1 MQSGLGVERS
11 RVLALALAAS
21 LAACGSD
28 PVAAPPDGGT
38 AAVPGFGDGPVADRV
53 MLSLLDTIAAC
64 EIDHRGGLLDMG
76 TDMVRGRARQ
86 RGTDAG
92 ALASVEHDG
101 ASWSIVDE
109 RTLETSFVTTVPQR
123 LFVSAR
129 LQPFAAK
136 SVSASIDD
144 IPLGSQRIK
153 KQDAFVFETSASE
166 LPFDPGEHTVTLRF
180 SPGKAKEAYAH
191 VDWVRLGVPDEV
203 TTTYGA
209 PTLPDVVQTDA
220 VLAKVPHKALRLRV
234 ASAVRCPLRVPK
246 EARLRTALGLVGV
259 GEADAEISVRVDG
272 KQPVSLLKKTVKGGD
287 GQAWEDVDVS
297 LDAFAGQLV
306 EIELA
311 AVRGAAPGRLL
322 FGDPEVVVPTA
333 QPEDT
338 KRAQVVV
345 VVVLSG
351 IDRDELPLYSARPLA
366 LERLGK
372 LAEAGT
378 TFLHHRASA
387 TVIQSN
393 LATLFSGLPPK
404 QHTVHDQ
411 GSALPASVPT
421 VSQRARDASIQ
432 TALFTGVPHSFKPF
446 GLQRGFAQ
454 VVEIGPAEGEGRD
467 ALTEAATWLG
477 TSVAANPSGKMLLVV
492 HAKGGHPPWV
502 VPPKQIEALPPE
514 NYTGDIQPRRAAEQ
528 LAVFRRR
535 KNKGGLPEP
544 DLVRA
549 SALHQIA
556 LVDQDRALGL
566 LLDALDTANLE
577 DKALVIVTADS
588 SSGMST
594 LFADQPPFDE
604 RSLELPLYVSF
615 PEKKLGGRRVD
626 SATGIED
633 VTRTIIAALGLE
645 APRTSPGRDL
655 AHVASGLALPAES
668 ARFALFG
675 DSYSVRDGNLLLR
688 ERPNGKDTLCEL
700 LLDPT
705 CSFDRRPQYPF
716 AANALSRS
724 LAVFREEAPTPHA
737 EQPVTLDDA
746 TLDALRVWGSM
757 Q

>member
-1 MQSGLGVERS
+1 MASGPRPQ
-11 RVLALALAAS
+11 RWPVLALASVL
-21 LAACGSD
+21 ACGSD

-38 AAVPGFGDGPVADRV
+38 VAVPGFGDGPVADRV

-92 ALASVEHDG
+92 PLESVEHDG
-101 ASWSIVDE
+101 ATWSIVDE

-129 LQPFAAK
+129 LQPIAAK
-136 SVSASIDD
+136 SVAASIDD
-144 IPLGSQRIK
+144 VPLGGQKIK
-153 KQDAFVFETSASE
+153 KNEPFVFETSPSE
-166 LPFDPGEHTVTLRF
+166 LPFDPGEHTITLRF
-180 SPGKAKEAYAH
+180 GPAKAKEAYAH
-191 VDWVRLGVPDEV
+191 VDWVRVGVPDDS

-209 PTLPDVVQTDA
+209 PTLPDVVQPDA
-220 VLAKVPHKALRLRV
+220 VLSKVPHKALRLRV
-234 ASAVRCPLRVPK
+234 PTSVRCPLRVPK
-246 EARLRTALGLVGV
+246 EARLRTALGLLGV

-272 KQPVSLLKKTVKGGD
+272 KEPVSLLKKTVKGGET
-287 GQAWEDVDVS
+287 QAWEDVDVS

-351 IDRDELPLYSARPLA
+351 VDRDELPFYSARPVA

-372 LAEAGT
+372 LAEAST
-378 TFLHHRASA
+378 VFLHHRASA
-387 TVIQSN
+387 TVIQTN

-404 QHTVHDQ
+404 YHTVHDP
-411 GSALPASVPT
+411 GSALPGSVPT
-421 VSQRARDASIQ
+421 ISQRARDASIQ
-432 TALFTGVPHSFKPF
+432 TGFFTGVPHSFKPF
-446 GLQRGFAQ
+446 GLTRGFAH
-454 VVEIGPAEGEGRD
+454 VVEISPAEGEGRD
-467 ALTEAATWLG
+467 ALTEAATWLA
-477 TSVAANPSGKMLLVV
+477 TSVSADPSGNKLLVV

-502 VPPKQIEALPPE
+502 VTPKQIEALPPE

-528 LAVFRRR
+528 LASFRRR
-535 KNKGGLPEP
+535 KSKAGLPEP

-556 LVDQDRALGL
+556 LADQDRALGQ

-577 DKALVIVTADS
+577 DKALIIVTADT
-588 SSGMST
+588 SSGIST

-615 PEKKLGGRRVD
+615 PDKKLAGRRVD
-626 SATGIED
+626 APTGIED
-633 VTRTIIAALGLE
+633 VTRTMIAALGLS
-645 APRTSPGRDL
+645 APRASPGRDL

-688 ERPNGKDTLCEL
+688 ERPSSKDTLCEL

-705 CSFDRRPQYPF
+705 CTFDRRPQYPF
-716 AANALSRS
+716 AATALSRS
-724 LAVFREEAPTPHA
+724 LAGYREATPTPHP
-737 EQPVTLDDA
+737 E
-746 TLDALRVWGSM
+746 
-757 Q
+757 